1 VNKLK
6 ETQKKGNRTLLAIAV
21 IGIAVYVGF
30 EPLIKLVPEGVA
42 QSVISSSFGAIF
54 VIILTMYLLNKQ
66 TEIEQESK
74 KGERV
79 FDEKVKLYQSILDIT
94 KNMMRDGKIT
104 KEEINELPFPL
115 IRLGMLGKNETVEAF
130 QAVNN
135 ALNRIYSE
143 TDEEEVDINLEQ
155 KKELYTLLA
164 VFAAKCR
171 EDLEIGDEVMDMTK
185 ITSTVATIASTGQK
199 QKDYTKYEFDG
210 KPLPK
215 NQYIHKVIKNYND
228 ENPEMTLSEFSKK
241 VPQTTEFRK
250 GLWVTLEEAEENKAR
265 DRVRHYMNPDE
276 VIKLVDAT
284 LCVTRGQDQKGVLE
298 WIKLFKKNG
307 LRTE

>member
-1 VNKLK
+1 MSKLK
-6 ETQKKGNRTLLAIAV
+6 ETQRKGNRALLAIAV
-21 IGIAVYVGF
+21 IGVAVYIGF

-94 KNMMRDGKIT
+94 RDMMMDGKIT
-104 KEEINELPFPL
+104 SEEINKLPFPL

-130 QAVNN
+130 KELNN
-135 ALNRIYSE
+135 ELNNIYSATE
-143 TDEEEVDINLEQ
+143 ADEVELDEIQKRDI
-155 KKELYTLLA
+155 YTKLA

-171 EDLEIGDEVMDMTK
+171 EDLEIGEEVIDMNM
-185 ITSTVATIASTGQK
+185 ITSTVDTIASTGK
-199 QKDYTKYEFDG
+199 KAKDYTKYEFDG
-210 KPLPK
+210 KKLPK
-215 NQYIHKVIKNYND
+215 NQYIHAVIKNYNN
-228 ENPEMTLSEFSKK
+228 ENPEMTFSEFEQKIPRDSG
-241 VPQTTEFRK
+241 RK
-250 GLWVTLEEAEENKAR
+250 NLWVTLKEAEENMAR
-265 DRVRHYMNPDE
+265 DRARHFMNPDE

-284 LCVTRGQDQKGVLE
+284 LCVTRGMDLKAVTEL
-298 WIKLFKKNG
+298 IALFKKNG

>member
-1 VNKLK
+1 MKKLQ

-21 IGIAVYVGF
+21 IGVAVYVGF

-94 KNMMRDGKIT
+94 KNMMSDGKIT
-104 KEEINELPFPL
+104 KEEVNELPFPL

-135 ALNRIYSE
+135 ALNAIYSE
-143 TDEEEVDINLEQ
+143 TDHDEVDINSEQ

-185 ITSTVATIASTGQK
+185 ITSTVETIASTGQK

-210 KPLPK
+210 KQLPK
-215 NQYIHKVIKNYND
+215 NQYIHAVIKNYNN
-228 ENPEMTLSEFSKK
+228 ENPQMTLAEFEK
-241 VPQTTEFRK
+241 VLPRDSGRK
-250 GLWVTLEEAEENKAR
+250 NLWVTLKEAEENKAR
-265 DRVRHYMNPDE
+265 DRIRHFMNPDE
-276 VIKLVDAT
+276 VIKLLDAT
-284 LCVTRGQDQKGVLE
+284 LCVTRGMDLKVVTELIE
-298 WIKLFKKNG
+298 LFKKKE
-307 LRTE
+307 LRTK